1 MRKNYMRGLLL
12 LADGFEDTEALT
24 TRDVLTR
31 AGIEITTAS
40 ITDRLEV
47 ESSFGVHVLAD
58 ALLKLIFDTTAYDF
72 IVLPGGGRGT
82 RNLAQSQLV
91 PMYIQKFVEAK
102 KLVCAICAAPSI
114 LGKLGYLK
122 NEKYTCFT
130 GCNEGV
136 EGNFTG
142 SEVEVSGQFIT
153 ARSMRYSIDFALAII
168 ERLLGKE
175 ARARVEIGL
184 NGQTAK

>member
-1 MRKNYMRGLLL
+1 MRGLLL

-24 TRDVLTR
+24 TRDVLIR

-47 ESSFGVHVLAD
+47 QSSFGVHVLAD
-58 ALLKLIFDTTAYDF
+58 ALLKLIFDTTPYDF
-72 IVLPGGGRGT
+72 LVLPGGGRGT
-82 RNLAQSQLV
+82 RNLGESQLV
-91 PMYIQKFVEAK
+91 AMYIEKFVKAN

-114 LGKLGYLK
+114 LGKLGYLT
-122 NEKYTCFT
+122 NEKYTCFA
-130 GCNEGV
+130 GCNEGFA
-136 EGNFTG
+136 GDFTG
-142 SEVEVSGQFIT
+142 NEVEVSGNFIT
-153 ARSMRYSIDFALAII
+153 ARSMRYSIPFALTII

-175 ARARVEIGL
+175 ARQRVEVGL

>member
-1 MRKNYMRGLLL
+1 MRGLLL

-58 ALLKLIFDTTAYDF
+58 ALLKLIFDTTPYDF
-72 IVLPGGGRGT
+72 LVLPGGGRGT
-82 RNLAQSQLV
+82 RNLFECPLV
-91 PMYIQKFVEAK
+91 PMYIEKFVKAN

-114 LGKLGYLK
+114 LGKLGYLA
-122 NEKYTCFT
+122 NEKYTCFA
-130 GCNEGV
+130 GCNVGIA
-136 EGNFTG
+136 GNFTG
-142 SEVEVSGQFIT
+142 NEVEVSGNFIT
-153 ARSMRYSIDFALAII
+153 ARSMKYSIPFALTII
-168 ERLLGKE
+168 EKLLGKE
-175 ARARVEIGL
+175 IAEKVDLGL
-184 NGQTAK
+184 KGQTLK

>member
-1 MRKNYMRGLLL
+1 MRGLLL

-24 TRDVLTR
+24 TRDVLIR

-58 ALLKLIFDTTAYDF
+58 ALLKLIFDTTPYDF
-72 IVLPGGGRGT
+72 LVLPGGGRGT
-82 RNLAQSQLV
+82 RNLAESNLV
-91 PMYIQKFVEAK
+91 AFYIDRFVKAN

-122 NEKYTCFT
+122 NEKYTCFA
-130 GCNEGV
+130 GCNEGFA
-136 EGNFTG
+136 GDFTG
-142 SEVEVSGQFIT
+142 NEIEVSGNFIT
-153 ARSMRYSIDFALAII
+153 ARSMKYSIPFALTII

-175 ARARVEIGL
+175 AAQKVDIGL
-184 NGQTAK
+184 VGKTPK